1 MSTPKTNLSIV
12 MCVHNEEKR
21 LDACL
26 KHLTFA
32 DELIIVLD
40 KCTDGSEEIAKSYDA
55 KIISGHY
62 DLEGDR
68 RNLAI
73 NTAKSEWI
81 LEVDA
86 DEIIPAALA
95 SEILETIK
103 TSNDTHHLL
112 PFDNYIGER
121 LVRYGWGGSFGTS
134 SVARLFRKGSKHWG
148 NQRVHPKVT
157 FTGTRGIKLQTPVKH
172 YVDRNI
178 SAMLKRLDSYSTA
191 KAKDLADNPDFI
203 AGKSRETLR
212 RNVRRLFTRFY
223 KCYIS
228 RKGYKE
234 GSMGLLI
241 SLLSALF
248 PLLSY
253 LKAVHEGGVGTV
265 KEKTA

>member
-112 PFDNYIGER
+112 PFDNYLGER